1 MPSDDDLLRELA
13 ESIELMEPIEPQ
25 PRRRRSETVRMRRQ
39 AGWANPEP
47 HPLTQSG
54 PKLKVLRERSG
65 WTTEEIADRT
75 GVPLDVLTDFEEG
88 VPDAA
93 EDVTVEELARLAA
106 ACCASL
112 DEVVTPEARQEA
124 RRKERKRKQA
134 RSGGLSFDPWG

>member
-1 MPSDDDLLRELA
+1 MPSDDELLRELV
-13 ESIELMEPIEPQ
+13 ESTDLIEPQ
-25 PRRRRSETVRMRRQ
+25 PRRRRSEVVRMRRQ
-39 AGWANPEP
+39 AGWANPDP
-47 HPLTQSG
+47 HPLTRSG
-54 PKLKVLRERSG
+54 PKLRVLRERSG

-112 DEVVTPEARQEA
+112 DEVVTPAARQEA

-134 RSGGLSFDPWG
+134 RSGGWGFDPWG

>member
-1 MPSDDDLLRELA
+1 MPSAEDELLRELA
-13 ESIELMEPIEPQ
+13 ESIELIEPQ
-25 PRRRRSETVRMRRQ
+25 PRRRRSEVVRMRRL
-39 AGWANPEP
+39 AGWADPAP
-47 HPLTQSG
+47 HPLTRSG
-54 PKLKVLRERSG
+54 PKLKVLRERSA

-93 EDVTVEELARLAA
+93 EDITVEELERLAA

-112 DEVVTPEARQEA
+112 AEVVTPEAHQEA

-134 RSGGLSFDPWG
+134 SSGGWDLDFWR

>member
-1 MPSDDDLLRELA
+1 MPSDDELLRELA
-13 ESIELMEPIEPQ
+13 ESTELTEPRPH
-25 PRRRRSETVRMRRQ
+25 RRRSEAVRMRRL
-39 AGWANPEP
+39 AGWANPAP
-47 HPLTQSG
+47 HPLTRSG

-112 DEVVTPEARQEA
+112 DEVVTPEAHQEA

-134 RSGGLSFDPWG
+134 RSGGWGFDLWR